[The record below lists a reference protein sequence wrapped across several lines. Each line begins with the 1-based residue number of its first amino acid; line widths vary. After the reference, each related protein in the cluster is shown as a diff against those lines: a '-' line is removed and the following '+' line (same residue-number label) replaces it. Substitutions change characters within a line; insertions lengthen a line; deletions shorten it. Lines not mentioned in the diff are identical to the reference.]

1 MSDTRWPTGHEPPGA
16 DVHVVNTG
24 RSRAAPDEVWSW
36 LVRPDRWSTY
46 YGNARRVRHRSG
58 TWPEV
63 TLGTRFSWVTFGAP
77 VTTEV
82 TDLERPSRLGWTGTG
97 LGARG
102 HHLWVLE
109 RTDDGGTVIRTE
121 ETQRGTAVR
130 LLGPVLVPTMRRQ
143 HQRWVDGLSRVA
155 ERGRS

>member
-77 VTTEV
+77 VTT
-82 TDLERPSRLGWTGTG
+82 
-97 LGARG
+97 
-102 HHLWVLE
+102 
-109 RTDDGGTVIRTE
+109 
-121 ETQRGTAVR
+121 
-130 LLGPVLVPTMRRQ
+130 
-143 HQRWVDGLSRVA
+143 
-155 ERGRS
+155 